1 MSNALVLNTKKFI
14 PSLQQESFFE
24 WVQTGS
30 GSCVLEAVA
39 GAGKTSTL
47 VKALNMMYGSVFFGA
62 YNKKIAEE
70 IKARAASSSAVI
82 STMHAA
88 GFAAWRRAPRFVKV
102 DGDKC
107 KLIFRAACVRNMQ
120 YSKFMPPV
128 LQLVSLAKQN
138 GFGLANFPSMK
149 SRTAWMNLVDMYD
162 VETFDEDTQ
171 IDNTDLILKL
181 ALKTLEASI
190 EQNMKT
196 IDFDDMIYAPLYH
209 GCSIDK
215 YDWVLVDEA
224 QDTNGTRRELAL
236 KMMHEKSR
244 MVVVGDSRQ
253 AIYQFQGASSNAMD
267 LIASAVN
274 AVKMP
279 LTTTFRCPKSVVELA
294 HTWVSHIQADAKA
307 PEGLVRSANIADL
320 KLEVAPG
327 DVVLCRYNAPLLKY
341 VYQLIAAGIAA
352 KIEGREIGNGIKAL
366 AGRWK
371 VKSLDALVDK
381 VDAFRDRETAK
392 YRAKDQEAKAV
403 AIEDKVACLMV
414 MVERVRSINPD
425 TKDPVFAI
433 NAEVDKIF
441 SDDPNVKVVMLSS
454 IHRSKGREWKKVVWL
469 QTAPNKRAKLAWQV
483 EAEANLNYVAC
494 TRSMHELVLIDIS
507 SEK

>member
-14 PSLQQESFFE
+14 ASPQQEAFFT
-24 WVQTGS
+24 WIKSGK

-47 VKALNMMYGSVFFGA
+47 VKGLALMSGSVFFGA

-70 IKARAASSSAVI
+70 IRARAASSSAVI

-88 GFAAWRRAPRFVKV
+88 GFAAWRRASRFVKV

-107 KLIFRAACVRNMQ
+107 KSIFRAACVRNIQ
-120 YSKFMPPV
+120 YSKFQTPV

-149 SRTAWMNLVDMYD
+149 SMTSWMSLVDTYD
-162 VETFDEDTQ
+162 IETFDEATGV
-171 IDNTDLILKL
+171 DNTSLIVKL

-190 EQNMKT
+190 DQDLKT

-209 GCSIDK
+209 GCSFDK
-215 YDWVLVDEA
+215 YDWVLIDEA

-236 KMMHEKSR
+236 KMMHETSR

-253 AIYQFQGASSNAMD
+253 AIYQFQGASADAMNV
-267 LIASAVN
+267 IAKAVD
-274 AVKMP
+274 AAKMP
-279 LTTTFRCPKSVVELA
+279 LTTTFRCPKAVVRLA
-294 HTWVSHIQADAKA
+294 HTWVSHIQAADTA
-307 PEGLVRSANIADL
+307 PEGIVRKAEIKDL
-320 KLEVAPG
+320 KSEVQPG
-327 DVVLCRYNAPLLKY
+327 DAILCRLNAPLLKY
-341 VYQLIAAGIAA
+341 VYQLIGAGIPA

-371 VKSLDALVDK
+371 VKSLDALVEK
-381 VDAFRDRETAK
+381 AEAFQEREIQK
-392 YRAKDQEAKAV
+392 FRAKDQEAKATAV
-403 AIEDKVACLMV
+403 IDKVSCLMV
-414 MVERVRSINPD
+414 MIDRVRSIDPG
-425 TKDPVFAI
+425 TKDPVKAI
-433 NAEVDKIF
+433 ITEVDKIF
-441 SDDPNVKVVMLSS
+441 SDDENAKVVLLSS

-469 QTAPNKRAKLAWQV
+469 QTGQNKRAKRDWQI